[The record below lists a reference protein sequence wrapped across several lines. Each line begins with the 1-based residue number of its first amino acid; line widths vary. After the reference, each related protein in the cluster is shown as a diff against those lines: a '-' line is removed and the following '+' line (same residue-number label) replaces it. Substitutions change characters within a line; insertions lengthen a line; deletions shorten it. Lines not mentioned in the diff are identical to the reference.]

1 MARRCEVC
9 ENLTPTPQPAAG
21 RLQRFLLEGRVVAL
35 CADHAQTFRNQRPDT
50 LSAAAELFPEPGGQR
65 SLLSR
70 RAPLDRRQFPMRPEG
85 RRRAAGRRTGDAG
98 DAG

>member
-9 ENLTPTPQPAAG
+9 ESLSPKPAPAR
-21 RLQRFLLEGRVVAL
+21 RLQRFLVEGRVLALCPEHAHSFREQRPETIDAVAL
-35 CADHAQTFRNQRPDT
+35 LFREE
-50 LSAAAELFPEPGGQR
+50 AGQR
-65 SLLSR
+65 SLVSR

-85 RRRAAGRRTGDAG
+85 RRRSGGRRAG

>member
-9 ENLTPTPQPAAG
+9 ESLPPETPPAR
-21 RLQRFLLEGRVVAL
+21 RLQRFLVEGRVLAL
-35 CADHAQTFRNQRPDT
+35 CAEHAHSFREQRPET
-50 LSAAAELFPEPGGQR
+50 IEAVALLFREDAGKR
-65 SLLSR
+65 SLVSR

-85 RRRAAGRRTGDAG
+85 RRRSGGRRAG